1 MQGTEYNSMVNND
14 KGTFEWL
21 AGWHGEEHHLH
32 RHQGLSIGLQVLL
45 LGGEEHQGADVMGG
59 GEGGH

>member
-1 MQGTEYNSMVNND
+1 MVNND